1 MWHSPHNRVSDP
13 QPDKLLIPIFQLPT
27 QPFSSY
33 FSLTPKQITLFLCFS
48 AKKKLNLQLKYDYTT
63 QSILL

>member
-1 MWHSPHNRVSDP
+1 MWQTPRNRVAFAAVSDP
-13 QPDKLLIPIFQLPT
+13 QPDKLLIPIFQLQT

-48 AKKKLNLQLKYDYTT
+48 AKKN
-63 QSILL
+63 